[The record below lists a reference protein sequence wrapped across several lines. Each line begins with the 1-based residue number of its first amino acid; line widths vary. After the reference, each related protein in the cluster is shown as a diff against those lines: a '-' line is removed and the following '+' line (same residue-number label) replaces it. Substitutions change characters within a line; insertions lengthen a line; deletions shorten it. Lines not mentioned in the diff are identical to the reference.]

1 MMGIR
6 RTPAE
11 RLAELEKRK
20 RQLTEQIAD
29 ISAREKDRQRKD
41 ENRRKVLLGSIVLAD
56 LASNPSLAS
65 YIRSRLPSVMRTGDE
80 RLFSDLLR
88 DDAS

>member
-1 MMGIR
+1 MGIR

>member
-1 MMGIR
+1 MGIR

-65 YIRSRLPSVMRTGDE
+65 YIRSRLPSVMKTGDE
-80 RLFSDLLR
+80 RLFSDLLG